1 MNLKTINFLIIF
13 FIILNFNF
21 SYCDELKNKI
31 NKLYN
36 SGKMETSLDLLINNM
51 EKVKKNPNIYGKLIF
66 SFDEKMIL
74 KRLNL
79 TKKIDESIN
88 FLNKN
93 ELKKASDSLLQ
104 IINKQPLCYP
114 AYDLLTT
121 IFLKGNTKCIKELIT
136 RVPTPL
142 KIVYTA
148 AYLYEQGKM
157 KEATTTINKL
167 IRHKTYK
174 NYLPMY
180 KILGMFPESI
190 VDFKQKADFSRKY
203 MLEIKNFE
211 YKNILEIMLENG
223 IISALESKFAC
234 RRNREELQSEIF
246 MYITP
251 EGKPVKE
258 LNKNN
263 RRLMKCPC
271 GVRYL
276 LKTTQKSEYKIFCPI
291 HGDN

>member
-1 MNLKTINFLIIF
+1 MIF
-13 FIILNFNF
+13 FIILNINF

-36 SGKMETSLDLLINNM
+36 SGEIESSLDLLINNM
-51 EKVKKNPNIYGKLIF
+51 EKVKKNPNLYGKLIF

-74 KRLNL
+74 NRFNL
-79 TKKIDESIN
+79 TKSINESIQY
-88 FLNKN
+88 LNKN
-93 ELKKASDSLLQ
+93 ELKKASDLLQ
-104 IINKQPLCYP
+104 KIIKTDPLCYP

-121 IFLKGNTKCIKELIT
+121 IFLKGNSKCIKELIT
-136 RVPTPL
+136 RVPIPL

-148 AYLYEQGKM
+148 AFLYEQGKT
-157 KEATTTINKL
+157 KEAKTTINKL
-167 IRHKTYK
+167 IRHKSYK

-180 KILGMFPESI
+180 KILGMFPESV

-203 MLEIKNFE
+203 MLEIKKFE
-211 YKNILEIMLENG
+211 YKNIIEVMLENG

-251 EGKPVKE
+251 EGKPIKE

-263 RRLMKCPC
+263 RKLMKCPC

-276 LKTTQKSEYKIFCPI
+276 LKTTKKSEYKIFCPI